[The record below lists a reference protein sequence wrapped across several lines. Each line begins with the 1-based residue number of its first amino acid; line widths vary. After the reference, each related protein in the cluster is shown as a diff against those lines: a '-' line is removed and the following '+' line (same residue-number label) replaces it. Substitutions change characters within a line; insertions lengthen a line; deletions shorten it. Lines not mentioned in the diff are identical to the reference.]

1 MAIQYINSF
10 YVKSLW
16 GIKDLEWNDIHSDV
30 NILVGINGC
39 GKTTLLDLMNAF
51 YNKQKVNF
59 VAVKDFGGTSI
70 KIPVRYIRSFDV
82 PANGKRMKESML
94 LQSLREIIYQ
104 NGEGSSFFDYRM
116 RMVNFPE
123 ERDDIERSIAQLFE
137 VMNGF
142 FKETGKMVLID
153 KESNKLVFSVDGY
166 SDKTVQV
173 EQLSSGEKQLLLILF
188 TVFLQKGKPFV
199 LLMDE
204 PEISL
209 HITWQDEL
217 ISSIRKLNDN
227 CQLIL
232 STHSPNIFAMGW
244 EDKITFVDNLIG
256 KQ

>member
-1 MAIQYINSF
+1 MAIQYIKSF
-10 YVKSLW
+10 YVNSLW
-16 GIKDLEWNDIHSDV
+16 DIKDLRWDDIHSDV

-39 GKTTLLDLMNAF
+39 GKTTLLDLMNSF
-51 YNKQKVNF
+51 YNKQKVNSIT
-59 VAVKDFGGTSI
+59 VKDFGGTSI
-70 KIPVRYIRSFDV
+70 DIPVKYIRSFDV
-82 PANGKRMKESML
+82 PANGKRKTESLL
-94 LQSLREIIYQ
+94 LQALREIIYQ
-104 NGEGSSFFDYRM
+104 NGEGTSFFDYRM

-123 ERDDIERSIAQLFE
+123 EREEIEKNITQLFDIT
-137 VMNGF
+137 NSF
-142 FKETGKMVLID
+142 FKETGKTVVID

-166 SDKTVQV
+166 TNKAVQI

-188 TVFLQKGKPFV
+188 TVFLQKGNPFV

-217 ISSIRKLNDN
+217 IGSIRKLNGN

-244 EDKITFVDNLIG
+244 EDKITFVDNLVV